1 MLLIA
6 RDDKI
11 IAKPNNSLSYEGFMM
26 VFACVLTITLVVAV
40 GVASAGAWY
49 VLPFAGLEVLAF
61 AYAFYYVS
69 LHYDDYESIAI
80 EGEHLVLERCARKRV
95 EKISFQRYWVN
106 LTLRD
111 TESGKNGLFVG
122 SHGKEVEFG
131 RGFINDEQRL
141 AVVREL
147 KWKLKNIN

>member
-1 MLLIA
+1 
-6 RDDKI
+6 
-11 IAKPNNSLSYEGFMM
+11 MM